1 MATTKK
7 GVISASEWEQGT
19 SPSSDSDKKAAVLA
33 ALQKMGKGGV
43 SVFGLEELTHL
54 KWLYGVVKALFEES
68 KIERKKVGRGYYY
81 RALQPAEEEQ
91 AAAQPAAKSTKK

>member
-33 ALQKMGKGGV
+33 ALEKMGKGGV

-54 KWLYGVVKALFEES
+54 KWLYGVVKALYEES

-81 RALQPAEEEQ
+81 RALQPIEEQ
-91 AAAQPAAKSTKK
+91 LVAPKPTKK